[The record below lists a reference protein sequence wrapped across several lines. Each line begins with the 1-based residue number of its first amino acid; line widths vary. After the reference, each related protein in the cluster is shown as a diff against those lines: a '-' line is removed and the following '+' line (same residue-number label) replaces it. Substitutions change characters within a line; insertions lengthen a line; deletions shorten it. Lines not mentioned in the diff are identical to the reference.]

1 TAGQVSANGNSMPKT
16 QPAPAATSALA
27 FGREHASDPAAAGAP
42 VRRRALV
49 RPERLR
55 LSKAEATSA
64 PTSACSPASRATP
77 ASARRRG
84 FDRPEPRREQSLV
97 AQADSSAQL
106 GKQVRRSRGPRRA
119 RSFRTAMPPGR
130 AHTPASGKLLAATLL
145 SARRRRL
152 PPPVDARPYWRGSPL
167 LERSSSVRIV
177 LRSS

>member
-1 TAGQVSANGNSMPKT
+1 MPKT

-106 GKQVRRSRGPRRA
+106 GGCRTNQTGCTNLTTANFADLVRAAQPGRAGPRR
-119 RSFRTAMPPGR
+119 RKWFTPESSPCRKRTK
-130 AHTPASGKLLAATLL
+130 S
-145 SARRRRL
+145 
-152 PPPVDARPYWRGSPL
+152 
-167 LERSSSVRIV
+167 
-177 LRSS
+177 